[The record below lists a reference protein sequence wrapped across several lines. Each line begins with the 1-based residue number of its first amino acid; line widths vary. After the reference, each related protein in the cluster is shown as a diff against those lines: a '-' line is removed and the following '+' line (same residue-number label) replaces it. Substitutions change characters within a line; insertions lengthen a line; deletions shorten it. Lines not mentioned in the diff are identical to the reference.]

1 MFFFTATS
9 LSFLAT
15 IMGLKEHQIF
25 HLVLLATIVY
35 GFIGIRFPSNLV
47 WMLSL
52 MSLATWFGYI
62 TGYLSNWSQYF
73 FGLNYPF
80 RYVFFG
86 LMLIA
91 VRFTIFQ
98 KDAFKEIRKST
109 YVFELL
115 FVFLGLWTLSIN
127 GNHTD
132 MDLWMKTKQVY
143 LLGWAIFFGVSA
155 LITLLIGIKYDDSI
169 ARAFGIVFF
178 FINLYTRLVEYV
190 WGKIPEA
197 IFYLILALTFWL
209 IGKNAEKFGI

>member
-1 MFFFTATS
+1 
-9 LSFLAT
+9 
-15 IMGLKEHQIF
+15 
-25 HLVLLATIVY
+25 
-35 GFIGIRFPSNLV
+35 
-47 WMLSL
+47 
-52 MSLATWFGYI
+52 
-62 TGYLSNWSQYF
+62 
-73 FGLNYPF
+73 
-80 RYVFFG
+80 
-86 LMLIA
+86 MLIA

-109 YVFELL
+109 YVFGLL
-115 FVFLGLWTLSIN
+115 FVFLGLWTLSII

-209 IGKNAEKFGI
+209 IGKNAEKIWNLEFTTKKHIE